1 MTLPNGPVFILA
13 GYVARVE
20 QWMKF
25 SDEWQEMLD
34 RTNPRGPLKY
44 FKMREANSLRKQFWG
59 WSERERD
66 ARVDDFVG
74 IIKRNVIFGVRAF
87 LWWEDFNVVRQDFPN
102 WPVEPYDILFSH
114 VMARTT
120 HSIRKRN
127 LDDRVDFIFD
137 EQGPLGDR
145 AAISYRL
152 SLPLLPPELSCYVG
166 SPPMHKSDEE
176 FLPLQA
182 ADMMAWQSRRF
193 CSDNVAQGENHEA
206 YCTNPV
212 MESLDETDIEDI
224 NLHHVALR
232 EFFEELTARL
242 PNQYSF

>member
-1 MTLPNGPVFILA
+1 
-13 GYVARVE
+13 
-20 QWMKF
+20 
-25 SDEWQEMLD
+25 
-34 RTNPRGPLKY
+34 
-44 FKMREANSLRKQFWG
+44 
-59 WSERERD
+59 
-66 ARVDDFVG
+66 
-74 IIKRNVIFGVRAF
+74 
-87 LWWEDFNVVRQDFPN
+87 
-102 WPVEPYDILFSH
+102 
-114 VMARTT
+114 
-120 HSIRKRN
+120 
-127 LDDRVDFIFD
+127 
-137 EQGPLGDR
+137 
-145 AAISYRL
+145 
-152 SLPLLPPELSCYVG
+152 
-166 SPPMHKSDEE
+166 MHKSDEE